1 MRSDFENA
9 MQKIRRLT
17 EEKAAEDEELHR
29 LQQEVSQKQ
38 NELVSLRI
46 KEANS
51 TAQYDDAKKKI
62 SSSIIERWF
71 CEHCDDFTEHT
82 TENCP
87 HYVEVKPEVQEIT
100 SASNS
105 DEYCE
110 FCSENGHDTFSCPFY
125 KLRAKQTKSVK
136 S

>member
-1 MRSDFENA
+1 MRSDFEDA

-29 LQQEVSQKQ
+29 LQEEVSQKQ

-51 TAQYDDAKKKI
+51 TVQYDDAKKRI
-62 SSSIIERWF
+62 SPSITERWF

-87 HYVEVKPEVQEIT
+87 HYVEVKPEVQEIP

-110 FCSENGHDTFSCPFY
+110 FCSG
-125 KLRAKQTKSVK
+125 
-136 S
+136 